1 MIYTQDSGLNTF
13 YTGRHLLNAASEY
26 YQEQQQYE
34 ESNIIDRASTLG
46 VIQSSRYAL
55 NRLWGRPTGKFLSR
69 ETFIPKSLSSASILR
84 GGTSLPGRLA
94 LGYMLF
100 GYDNTSDIV
109 ANAAL
114 VGGMNWAGRKV
125 GNAVERFKSDT
136 GMMDKFIQEKNSR
149 LGLWKDATEEA
160 RYTGIGN
167 RQGKVVNALRKR
179 IYKDKLAESGLSMR
193 SVRPGKGSSMLYNFI
208 YRSEM
213 MKGKFGTA
221 VRDII
226 DSYKPVHLAEAEVA
240 ARHIHKQTFNRGVPQ
255 NKRILSK
262 GKTKYGSEWEYRSR
276 ISKNVR
282 GANPRYEIRE
292 SMFTMGSPLEA
303 GGKIRRTSSR
313 TVTAFTAN
321 TKWKQEYIEN
331 KLADAIGYS
340 ERSAIIERAARSS
353 DVALGI
359 KYGAGKMAAEAGRS
373 LKVLGKVAGS
383 TAIIAGVGTYLA
395 TPYVKKGF
403 DSFDKGLTR
412 LQNSFSL
419 DFGDGYSPLSGEA
432 NNERTRALDRM
443 KNANLNARTSMGS
456 EASFYAG

>member
-69 ETFIPKSLSSASILR
+69 ETFIPKSLSSASILK
-84 GGTSLPGRLA
+84 GTTSLPGRLA

-114 VGGMNWAGRKV
+114 VGGMNWAGRKI
-125 GNAVERFKSDT
+125 GNTLQNFQKASRYNEFLE
-136 GMMDKFIQEKNSR
+136 QKNPR
-149 LGLWKDATEEA
+149 LALWKEA
-160 RYTGIGN
+160 HDEAKYIGKTTGQNKI
-167 RQGKVVNALRKR
+167 VHSLRKS
-179 IYKDKLAESGLSMR
+179 IYKDKLAENGLSAKYI
-193 SVRPGKGSSMLYNFI
+193 SPGKGSSMLHNFI

-213 MKGKFGTA
+213 MKGKFGIA

-240 ARHIHKQTFNRGVPQ
+240 TRHIYKKSFKNPKMTRRVSNRG
-255 NKRILSK
+255 KLYYK
-262 GKTKYGSEWEYRSR
+262 GEWATISS
-276 ISKNVR
+276 ISKNTK
-282 GANPRYEIRE
+282 NPSVPVYEIKE
-292 SMFTMGSPLEA
+292 TMVTIGGPLD
-303 GGKIRRTSSR
+303 GKVRRTASR
-313 TVTAFTAN
+313 AVTGFTAN
-321 TKWKQEYIEN
+321 SKWKQKYIEER
-331 KLADAIGYS
+331 LADAVGAR
-340 ERSAIIERAARSS
+340 EREIVIERAARSS
-353 DVALGI
+353 DAALLLKFGTRKGLSI
-359 KYGAGKMAAEAGRS
+359 TGRA
-373 LKVLGKVAGS
+373 LNVLGKIAGS